1 MSRSPATADGKESGL
16 DRYGA
21 PSRSL
26 LGEADAAAPSIGQMS
41 ETSFSAPRGSYGE
54 GGAEFSA
61 KVSGGG
67 SALLRHSSSPA
78 GFFSQLLMDDA
89 AEIRSYPQASNDS
102 VHPMTSRHLRSQW
115 NFSRNRLS
123 QISEMCIPEVGDS
136 VNCSSSSD
144 EAAGHATNSYISGN
158 FQLSSW
164 TDSNSVMF
172 SAACDQRLKD
182 NNGDRLGSFSRIDS
196 QERRNRI
203 SKRLHK
209 LQGLVPSMDK
219 VIEIPKASNKHI
231 RHVRVGNTVHQ
242 GTEKP
247 SAEFLRTNNHASKQA
262 KGVPQMCHCTLFG
275 SLEGLFIGWMVQH
288 WLFWLSLTDSIILTV
303 EEILIYFIPTLR
315 PIFDNIYELA
325 PLLDSLPD
333 RTRPIN

>member
-16 DRYGA
+16 DRYSA
-21 PSRSL
+21 PSGSL

-54 GGAEFSA
+54 SGAEFSA

-78 GFFSQLLMDDA
+78 GFFSQLLMDD
-89 AEIRSYPQASNDS
+89 EIRSYPQASNDS

-219 VIEIPKASNKHI
+219 SFSEQTIMHPSRPKVFHRCATALFSVALKVCRIEDY
-231 RHVRVGNTVHQ
+231 GNFIGLLAQLV
-242 GTEKP
+242 
-247 SAEFLRTNNHASKQA
+247 AFLA
-262 KGVPQMCHCTLFG
+262 PI
-275 SLEGLFIGWMVQH
+275 FIGWMVQH
-288 WLFWLSLTDSIILTV
+288 
-303 EEILIYFIPTLR
+303 
-315 PIFDNIYELA
+315 
-325 PLLDSLPD
+325 
-333 RTRPIN
+333 

>member
-196 QERRNRI
+196 QFSLPSTSLEISNVENYLQLQQESIPCKVRAKRGCATHPRSIAERERRNRI

-219 VIEIPKASNKHI
+219 QTSTSDMLELAIQYIKE
-231 RHVRVGNTVHQ
+231 
-242 GTEKP
+242 
-247 SAEFLRTNNHASKQA
+247 LRSQVQKLKQERADCTCTSKQLVA
-262 KGVPQMCHCTLFG
+262 
-275 SLEGLFIGWMVQH
+275 
-288 WLFWLSLTDSIILTV
+288 
-303 EEILIYFIPTLR
+303 
-315 PIFDNIYELA
+315 
-325 PLLDSLPD
+325 
-333 RTRPIN
+333 

>member
-16 DRYGA
+16 DRYSA
-21 PSRSL
+21 PSGSL

-54 GGAEFSA
+54 SGAEFSA

-78 GFFSQLLMDDA
+78 GFFSQLLMDD
-89 AEIRSYPQASNDS
+89 EIRSYPQASNDS

-196 QERRNRI
+196 QFSLPSTSLEISNVENYLQLQQESIPCKVRAKRGCATHPRSIAERERRNRI

-219 VIEIPKASNKHI
+219 QTSTSDMLELAIQYIKE
-231 RHVRVGNTVHQ
+231 
-242 GTEKP
+242 
-247 SAEFLRTNNHASKQA
+247 LRSQVQKLKQERADCTCTSKQLVA
-262 KGVPQMCHCTLFG
+262 
-275 SLEGLFIGWMVQH
+275 
-288 WLFWLSLTDSIILTV
+288 
-303 EEILIYFIPTLR
+303 
-315 PIFDNIYELA
+315 
-325 PLLDSLPD
+325 
-333 RTRPIN
+333 

>member
-16 DRYGA
+16 DRYSA
-21 PSRSL
+21 PSGSL

-54 GGAEFSA
+54 SGAEFSA

-196 QERRNRI
+196 QLQQESIPCKVRAKRGCATHPRSIAERERRNRI

-219 VIEIPKASNKHI
+219 QTSTSDMLELAIQYIKE
-231 RHVRVGNTVHQ
+231 
-242 GTEKP
+242 
-247 SAEFLRTNNHASKQA
+247 LRSQVQKLKQERADCTCTSKQLVA
-262 KGVPQMCHCTLFG
+262 
-275 SLEGLFIGWMVQH
+275 
-288 WLFWLSLTDSIILTV
+288 
-303 EEILIYFIPTLR
+303 
-315 PIFDNIYELA
+315 
-325 PLLDSLPD
+325 
-333 RTRPIN
+333 

>member
-78 GFFSQLLMDDA
+78 GFFSQLLMDD
-89 AEIRSYPQASNDS
+89 EIRSYPQASNDS

-196 QERRNRI
+196 QFSLPSTSLEISNVENYLQLQQESIPCKVRAKRGCATHPRSIAERERRNRI

-219 VIEIPKASNKHI
+219 QTSTSDMLELAIQYIKE
-231 RHVRVGNTVHQ
+231 
-242 GTEKP
+242 
-247 SAEFLRTNNHASKQA
+247 LRSQVQKLKQERADCTCTSKQLVA
-262 KGVPQMCHCTLFG
+262 
-275 SLEGLFIGWMVQH
+275 
-288 WLFWLSLTDSIILTV
+288 
-303 EEILIYFIPTLR
+303 
-315 PIFDNIYELA
+315 
-325 PLLDSLPD
+325 
-333 RTRPIN
+333 

>member
-196 QERRNRI
+196 QLQQESIPCKVRAKRGCATHPRSIAERERRNRI

-219 VIEIPKASNKHI
+219 QTSTSDMLELAIQYIKE
-231 RHVRVGNTVHQ
+231 
-242 GTEKP
+242 
-247 SAEFLRTNNHASKQA
+247 LRSQVQKLKQERADCTCTSKQLVA
-262 KGVPQMCHCTLFG
+262 
-275 SLEGLFIGWMVQH
+275 
-288 WLFWLSLTDSIILTV
+288 
-303 EEILIYFIPTLR
+303 
-315 PIFDNIYELA
+315 
-325 PLLDSLPD
+325 
-333 RTRPIN
+333 

>member
-1 MSRSPATADGKESGL
+1 MRCAYKAPIAHVRTWRAHKCEHLLAPKKRSHAGRPPAAAADADGKESGL

-21 PSRSL
+21 PSGSL
-26 LGEADAAAPSIGQMS
+26 LGEAEAAAPLLGRTS

-54 GGAEFSA
+54 GGAEFST
-61 KVSGGG
+61 KVSGGE

-78 GFFSQLLMDDA
+78 GFFSHLLMDD
-89 AEIRSYPQASNDS
+89 EIRSYPQASNDT
-102 VHPMTSRHLRSQW
+102 VHPMRHLRSQW

-172 SAACDQRLKD
+172 SAASDQRLKD

-196 QERRNRI
+196 QYSLPITSLEMSNVENYLQLQQESIPCKVRAKRGCATHPRSIAERERRNRI

-209 LQGLVPSMDK
+209 LQDLVPSMDK
-219 VIEIPKASNKHI
+219 QTSTSDMLELAIQYIKE
-231 RHVRVGNTVHQ
+231 
-242 GTEKP
+242 
-247 SAEFLRTNNHASKQA
+247 LRSQVQKLKQERADCTCTSKQLVA
-262 KGVPQMCHCTLFG
+262 
-275 SLEGLFIGWMVQH
+275 
-288 WLFWLSLTDSIILTV
+288 
-303 EEILIYFIPTLR
+303 
-315 PIFDNIYELA
+315 
-325 PLLDSLPD
+325 
-333 RTRPIN
+333 